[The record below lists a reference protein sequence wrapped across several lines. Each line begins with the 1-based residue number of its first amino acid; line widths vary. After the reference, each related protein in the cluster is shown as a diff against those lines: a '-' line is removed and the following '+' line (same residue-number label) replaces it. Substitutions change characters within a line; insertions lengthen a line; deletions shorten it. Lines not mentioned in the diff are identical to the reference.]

1 MAFADRLRG
10 VLSSFSHANSGN
22 VVLTFSLALIPIVG
36 FVGAAVDYSRAN
48 SDKAAMQAA
57 VDATAL
63 WLSKN
68 AATMTTA
75 QLNQNA
81 TNHFNAVFTRT
92 DVSNIVITPTYTSS
106 QGTQLVVTGA
116 GSVATK
122 FMGLMGFSSLT

>member
-1 MAFADRLRG
+1 MAFTDKLRDVLRSFNHADSAN
-10 VLSSFSHANSGN
+10 VL
-22 VVLTFSLALIPIVG
+22 LTFSVAVLPIMG

-81 TNHFNAVFTRT
+81 TSHFNAVFTRT
-92 DVSNIVITPTYTSS
+92 DVTSIVI
-106 QGTQLVVTGA
+106 
-116 GSVATK
+116 
-122 FMGLMGFSSLT
+122 